1 MKTFKCMALI
11 LLLPVQLLA
20 QQSFQDSIKA
30 GLPAPTRRMAIA
42 VLPFEGRGISSI
54 EAMALSDRLR
64 AEVMAC
70 NVYDVMERAE
80 MEKILKE
87 QAFQLTGACS
97 DISCIVQVGQLI
109 AVTRIIGGSIS
120 KVGNI
125 YTVEGRLIN
134 VETGSIEKSVVE
146 DYGGG
151 IEELLTKIM
160 AKVAR
165 KVTGLTEQ
173 QSYFS
178 ENADLYVRSEPQ
190 GGMIIIDGHPTGM
203 VTPATLRRLL
213 AASHKVRVET
223 AILAKDTTLTL
234 KANMMGTLNLH
245 LKKRTGLLKI
255 EGAPPGAAI
264 YLNDSKK
271 HPTKLGVI
279 PLVGKEMDFGQY
291 GFTVK
296 AKGYHPLPL
305 AVSVSQE
312 KDYKLDAYP
321 ARKSRVNA
329 GVLSLFLPGR
339 GQTYSDRKGMG
350 KLYFF
355 SVLMN
360 SIGLSTTAIVYH
372 KMLQEYDEDKEA
384 YLTSEN
390 SGEAAENYSD
400 MEDSRKK
407 ASSNYN
413 LYRTFL
419 KIEIGLWAWNVLDA
433 MILFPGNP
441 KVGLEPATKAEGSVK
456 PSASLTF
463 EW

>member
-1 MKTFKCMALI
+1 MKTVRCLALI

-20 QQSFQDSIKA
+20 QESIQG
-30 GLPAPTRRMAIA
+30 GLPATTKRLAIA
-42 VLPFEGRGISSI
+42 LVPFEGRGISAN
-54 EAMALSDRLR
+54 EAMTLSDRLR

-109 AVTRIIGGSIS
+109 AVTRMIGGSIS
-120 KVGNI
+120 RVGSM
-125 YTVEGRLIN
+125 YTVESRLIN

-165 KVTGLTEQ
+165 KLTGLSEQ

-178 ENADLYVRSEPQ
+178 ENADLYVRSEPP
-190 GGMIIIDGHPTGM
+190 GGMIIIDGQPTGL
-203 VTPATLRRLL
+203 VTPATLRRLV

-264 YLNDSKK
+264 YLNEGKK
-271 HPTKLGVI
+271 HPTKLGVV
-279 PLVGKEMDFGQY
+279 PLSRDLEFGPY
-291 GFTVK
+291 SFTVK
-296 AKGYHPLPL
+296 AKGYHPQPL
-305 AVSVSQE
+305 AVFVNQE
-312 KDYKLDAYP
+312 KDYKLDACP
-321 ARKSRVNA
+321 ARKSRVGA
-329 GVLSLFLPGR
+329 GALSLFLPGR

-355 SVLMN
+355 SVLLN

-372 KMLQEYDEDKEA
+372 NVLKDYDEDKDT
-384 YLTSEN
+384 YLASEN
-390 SGEAAENYSD
+390 SAEAAANYEA
-400 MEDSRKK
+400 MEDAHEK
-407 ASSNYN
+407 ASSNYK

-419 KIEIGLWAWNVLDA
+419 NIEIGLWAWNVLDA